1 MPPEESRSLQLD
13 IAGLEAMANVQVG
26 DVLQEILDMGKLVQ
40 KKRAAGGEEVS
51 CQQLLTT
58 LIGKLQKAAPLKI
71 ADATKIYAVVE
82 KAAFAEN
89 EQKLLMDTVDA
100 AVLAEPQHIPEQ
112 AALRPQTLTALGNY
126 LTADDWSNLNSS
138 DASYAAKTRTLA
150 SRLRKLG
157 IQSLGEQTARY
168 SVAVLLTRLPKLP
181 SYVDIH
187 KMALD
192 FKEVFQSTPK
202 AADKLPFLRVYPE
215 RPDALPELVYNSAYA
230 DGLPISVPIESLRQI
245 AEHHV
250 PLRRTSKLLA
260 VGSSDARR
268 PESAASSAGAGE
280 KQGGLETSLMDFL
293 QGCLKQA
300 VTATARPLLMQQP
313 AHMAAGAIQEAASHG
328 VSAST
333 LPVLPNA
340 LDTTPT
346 TSTASPTSQR
356 ESTGS
361 PDTKSMEASP
371 KQDPA
376 GLQPRP
382 RQTGACEEEPEDE
395 EKKPSLSDIE
405 EKAFQALKAK
415 HENNKCCNLRGG
427 RGRGR
432 GSAGK
437 TAAVKAAGKGQGK
450 GRGRGAKASGL
461 QQAKAYKRPAA
472 ALQLK
477 DWEVC
482 KPNAEQRNSTK
493 LSFQSGHYH
502 AARQFALKTGAT
514 PTVAK
519 EYARKAYQAA
529 GQIW

>member
-1 MPPEESRSLQLD
+1 
-13 IAGLEAMANVQVG
+13 
-26 DVLQEILDMGKLVQ
+26 
-40 KKRAAGGEEVS
+40 
-51 CQQLLTT
+51 
-58 LIGKLQKAAPLKI
+58 
-71 ADATKIYAVVE
+71 
-82 KAAFAEN
+82 
-89 EQKLLMDTVDA
+89 
-100 AVLAEPQHIPEQ
+100 
-112 AALRPQTLTALGNY
+112 
-126 LTADDWSNLNSS
+126 
-138 DASYAAKTRTLA
+138 
-150 SRLRKLG
+150 
-157 IQSLGEQTARY
+157 
-168 SVAVLLTRLPKLP
+168 
-181 SYVDIH
+181 
-187 KMALD
+187 MALD

-202 AADKLPFLRVYPE
+202 AADRLPFLRVYPE
-215 RPDALPELVYNSAYA
+215 KPDYLPELVYNSAYA
-230 DGLPISVPIESLRQI
+230 DGRPVSVQIERLTQI
-245 AEHHV
+245 ADHHV

-268 PESAASSAGAGE
+268 PESATSIGGGGE

-313 AHMAAGAIQEAASHG
+313 TNMAAGAILEAAGHG
-328 VSAST
+328 VSATT
-333 LPVLPNA
+333 LPVLA
-340 LDTTPT
+340 DGLDRAQ
-346 TSTASPTSQR
+346 TSSTLTASPTNQR
-356 ESTGS
+356 ELTES
-361 PDTKSMEASP
+361 PGTKSMEVSP

-382 RQTGACEEEPEDE
+382 RQSGACEEEPKEKE
-395 EKKPSLSDIE
+395 EEPSLNDIE

-415 HENNKCCNLRGG
+415 HENNKCCQRGRGG

-437 TAAVKAAGKGQGK
+437 TAAAKAAGKGRGE

-461 QQAKAYKRPAA
+461 QQAKAFKRPAA

-514 PTVAK
+514 PTVAQSTRAK
-519 EYARKAYQAA
+519 LTKLPDKSGDHFCGSLEIATKVAGLESAPAVSLAA
-529 GQIW
+529 LNWGVNQRALPCQQSNQTVS